1 MNAWDVWNCF
11 LKQRPRN
18 FLFFSSEWGDASE
31 IWGKTDLCSGFAS
44 GTVAQLGALQT
55 ETLYVPKAIKC
66 GMGWNADYGCCRLVA
81 GWESWRGR
89 VELYRHLLWVADGL
103 TSVNVYEVA
112 CTLTQDGSEVDG
124 PQLASG
130 WKVSSSD
137 VITLL
142 NPN

>member
-1 MNAWDVWNCF
+1 M
-11 LKQRPRN
+11 
-18 FLFFSSEWGDASE
+18 
-31 IWGKTDLCSGFAS
+31 CSGFAS

-66 GMGWNADYGCCRLVA
+66 GMCWNADYGCCRLVA

-142 NPN
+142 NPNQ